1 MRLRLKEVKNFEP
14 YFFLFF
20 GLFHLHRIWGIIDR
34 KSYADFWL
42 RIMSER
48 GIFYW
53 ILMVVLLS
61 LCLLGII
68 TFFKNKRNNYWWR
81 LIYLIGGIYLLFDLF
96 AIIFKLD
103 FWQKLILWMYDIT
116 SPYWNTLWLSFIIM
130 GGLVFVLGI
139 KLLKR
144 SSH

>member
-1 MRLRLKEVKNFEP
+1 MKKIKKFEP
-14 YFFLFF
+14 YFFIFF

-42 RIMSER
+42 GIMDER

-53 ILMVVLLS
+53 ILMIVLLS

-68 TFFKNKRNNYWWR
+68 TFFRNLRNNYWWR
-81 LIYLIGGIYLLFDLF
+81 WIYLIGGIYLLFDLF
-96 AIIFKLD
+96 AIILKLE

-116 SPYWNTLWLSFIIM
+116 SPYWNILWLLFIIM
-130 GGLVFVLGI
+130 GGGIFVLGI

-144 SSH
+144 SNC